1 LKERCRSLYSEI
13 PLSIILRVF
22 RSLRNLLQ
30 KKASTEKEKNAHFD
44 FESFCVQKHHLKM
57 MQKVDESSTAAIF

>member
-30 KKASTEKEKNAHFD
+30 KKASREKEKNEHFD
-44 FESFCVQKHHLKM
+44 FESFCVYKTPFKNDA
-57 MQKVDESSTAAIF
+57 KDG